1 MVVLVTGAN
10 SFLGANLVRCLVSF
24 GQPVVGTYRTRDARI
39 AELEKLPSVSLHKID
54 LTDKRAFADIS
65 ENIDTAI
72 HVAAVSPAENVT
84 VEEMISANIVGTHN
98 VHAFALRK
106 GVSRFI
112 FMSSVS
118 LYGNVTS
125 SVLTETT
132 PLLDPLPYGAT
143 KFMCERVLAARS
155 VDLPT
160 IALRLPGVLGRNA
173 HRAWIPTI
181 VQRALSGEDIVYFN
195 PESPFNNAVHIED
208 VAALCLSLIEK
219 SWSGFHAFPLAA
231 STTMS
236 VRQVVELIVDSLHS
250 SSRMRITPAKQPGFI
265 ISNEYA
271 ARNFEYIG
279 SPIEDVI
286 RRYCS
291 DPGRPQNDQQID
303 VKNLQGADS

>member
-10 SFLGANLVRCLVSF
+10 SFLGANLVRCLASF
-24 GQPVVGTYRTRDARI
+24 GQSVVGTYRTRDSRI

-54 LTDKRAFADIS
+54 LTDKRAFADLS
-65 ENIDTAI
+65 EDIGTII
-72 HVAAVSPAENVT
+72 HVAAVSPAESVT

-98 VHAFALRK
+98 IHAFALRK

-118 LYGNVTS
+118 LYGNVIS
-125 SVLTETT
+125 PVVTETT

-155 VDLPT
+155 ADLPA

-181 VQRALSGEDIVYFN
+181 VQRALNGEDIVYFN
-195 PESPFNNAVHIED
+195 PENPFNNAVHIGD

-219 SWSGFHAFPLAA
+219 PWSGFHAFPLAA
-231 STTMS
+231 STTMP
-236 VRQVVELIVDSLHS
+236 VRQVVELIVDSLKS
-250 SSRMRITPAKQPGFI
+250 PSQIRIAAARQSGFI

-271 ARNFEYIG
+271 ARNFGYIG

-291 DPGRPQNDQQID
+291 DPGHPQID
-303 VKNLQGADS
+303 RQIDFRNLQGADS